1 MTWSSSDLAQH
12 CLSDRARTDALC
24 EAIRNMDL
32 NHQHV
37 LDIGSGT
44 GVLAL
49 AALDAGAS
57 SVHLVELDTV
67 AAAFLRSRARRE
79 GDRMV
84 VIEADARSLQLD
96 RIPDA
101 ILVEL
106 LDVWFLEEDF
116 YPTLRFGA
124 EQGWITESTKVL
136 PSGYTWTF
144 EVGRLTG
151 ESFRF
156 GIEFPYYEWPHYVR
170 HPDMWQ
176 LPTFEPA
183 QTFDLGTQTA
193 YEIATGPSD
202 RQHSLTCDHAPE
214 ERLAFRLSGKLHL
227 GATTAAGFPSLNSP
241 VVIPAIAP
249 HPNPEIPLEL
259 SYELGGGVASIRIS
273 AGGESLLPW

>member
-101 ILVEL
+101 ILV
-106 LDVWFLEEDF
+106 
-116 YPTLRFGA
+116 
-124 EQGWITESTKVL
+124 
-136 PSGYTWTF
+136 
-144 EVGRLTG
+144 
-151 ESFRF
+151 
-156 GIEFPYYEWPHYVR
+156 
-170 HPDMWQ
+170 
-176 LPTFEPA
+176 
-183 QTFDLGTQTA
+183 
-193 YEIATGPSD
+193 
-202 RQHSLTCDHAPE
+202 
-214 ERLAFRLSGKLHL
+214 
-227 GATTAAGFPSLNSP
+227 
-241 VVIPAIAP
+241 
-249 HPNPEIPLEL
+249 
-259 SYELGGGVASIRIS
+259 
-273 AGGESLLPW
+273 